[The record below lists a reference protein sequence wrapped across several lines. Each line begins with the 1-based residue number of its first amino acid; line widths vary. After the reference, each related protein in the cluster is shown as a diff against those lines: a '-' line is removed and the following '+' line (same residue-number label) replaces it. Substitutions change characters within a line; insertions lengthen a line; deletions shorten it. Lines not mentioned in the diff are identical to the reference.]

1 MTEMFD
7 SATLPR
13 ILIVDDDPATIRI
26 LAQVVSEQGH
36 VLFATS
42 GADAIVAARDERPDL
57 ILLDAQMDGM
67 DGFEACVVLRSLPD
81 MGDVPIL
88 FVTANRDVAS
98 EMRALEVG
106 AVDFIAKPFHPAIV
120 QARVRTH
127 LTLKQRTDALRRLAT
142 IDGLTGIANRRH
154 FDARLQQE
162 VRRISRSHSPLSVA
176 LVDVDHFKRFNDH
189 YGHQA
194 GDDCLR
200 NVASALASTVR
211 RADDLAARFGGE
223 EFAILLPGCP
233 PEQGMSLAEA
243 LRRAVFDLG
252 LPHAASPTAE
262 QVTISVGV
270 ATLAPPLA
278 EPEAIPI
285 HIVSLIGAADR
296 ALYQAKAAGRNAVRR
311 WPMVLQPA

>member
-1 MTEMFD
+1 MFD
-7 SATLPR
+7 SAALPR

-26 LAQVVSEQGH
+26 LAQVLSEQGQ

-42 GADAIVAARDERPDL
+42 GADAIAAAHDERPDL

-67 DGFEACVVLRSLPD
+67 DGFETCTVLRGLPD

-98 EMRALEVG
+98 EMRALQSG
-106 AVDFIAKPFHPAIV
+106 AVDFITKPFHPAIV

-127 LTLKQRTDALRRLAT
+127 LTLKQRTDALHRLA
-142 IDGLTGIANRRH
+142 IFDGLTGIANRRH
-154 FDARLQQE
+154 FDGRLQQE
-162 VRRISRSHSPLSVA
+162 VRRMGRSHSPLSLA

-200 NVASALASTVR
+200 AVASALANTVR

-223 EFAILLPGCP
+223 EFAILLPACP
-233 PEQGMSLAEA
+233 PDKGVALAES
-243 LRRAVFDLG
+243 LRRTVHEMN
-252 LPHAASPTAE
+252 LPHAASPTADH
-262 QVTISVGV
+262 VTVSVGI
-270 ATLAPPLA
+270 ATLVPPLA
-278 EPEAIPI
+278 EPEAVPM
-285 HIVSLIGAADR
+285 HIVSLIGGADR
-296 ALYQAKAAGRNAVRR
+296 ALYQAKAAGRNVVGH
-311 WPMVLQPA
+311 WPLAR